1 MIDKLITK
9 IEALKNPTVVG
20 LDPRLG
26 MIPNRIKEA
35 AYEEFGKTPAGA
47 AKAFLEFN
55 KEIIDAVHDLIPAVK
70 PQIAMYEMYGTAGIQ
85 AFIDTVAYC
94 KSKGLIVIG
103 DIKRSDIASTAE
115 AYADGHIGRAVVEG
129 EKFNVFDEDMVTLNP
144 YLGIESIEP
153 YFKHMKEYDRGM
165 FLLCKTS
172 NPGGGEL
179 QDLPVGDA
187 KEPLYEVVGRKIEAW
202 GADFRGEYGFS
213 DIGAV
218 VGATYPEQG
227 RRLREILPHTF
238 FLVPGYGAQGAT
250 AADLAGCF
258 NKDGIGAIVNSS
270 RGIIGAWQ
278 GKKYKDRYDESNWAE
293 ASREAVIDMQ
303 KDLWEA
309 IHK

>member
-94 KSKGLIVIG
+94 KSKGLVVIG

-202 GADFRGEYGFS
+202 GEPFRGEYGFS

-250 AADLAGCF
+250 AEDLAGCF
-258 NKDGIGAIVNSS
+258 NKDGVGAIVNSS

-278 GKKYKDRYDESNWAE
+278 NKKYKDRYNEDNWAE